1 MEQGQI
7 FDIAK
12 AREWLAMKRI
22 HSSVPGIE
30 SVEGLLHS

>member
-22 HSSVPGIE
+22 HCAVPGIE